1 MKRKHLIILLALFA
15 IVIVPFLAG
24 NAQAVYLSDGSI
36 QNPATGLLSAPT
48 VYCVAPP
55 LTWDGTTINTTLYP
69 NTNGIPPA
77 VKYPGLY
84 QGNGEDDAIC
94 DDPAY
99 TGVPAAADTTIA
111 ATLTTDVSCT
121 AAGYNWS
128 YQQTGSSNKQPLIAG
143 PVTPVTSGSC
153 TGGFLS
159 ADNGSTTFPTWFTRG
174 NEGCMICHH
183 NGGSAHDKSPYLMTG
198 HRNMLRKVTAGENWA
213 GANGVVYTTDGTN
226 TINFGTGTV
235 TLASNGTSHKL
246 FYIYGDWMIPAPS
259 LVYNTTSDG
268 VTSNGYTCAACHTTG
283 YGNYAAGAGVCTNFN
298 KTTAAT
304 CTAAGGTWV
313 YSTGVM
319 DGGAFSATATSAEP
333 QASFPGITG
342 ITGNWD
348 LDGIRCSRCHN
359 STAPALNDAN
369 GNIVTGSHN
378 NNVTGTA
385 VTNLCFGCHQSVSSK
400 IYTSPT
406 DPGTFQTDPTQ
417 IPVGAGHG
425 ATYARDFN
433 GHVIGNEFLNGVH
446 GLYAGTMA
454 PNELGNKDLSLT
466 GTYASYFSMASGDV
480 GTCTDGV
487 SLTQTA
493 CNAANAPAKCS
504 VRHKNDQASCL
515 AAGGTWAN
523 FTSEAGSCAGCHDVH
538 QSLVAGVVNP
548 DGSTPTPI
556 VRYCTTCHAGPY
568 AQAAINHPS
577 GTGTPLVNFGSDDA
591 SKSAACVICH
601 MSTQAVA
608 NGTLSSPM
616 HLFRVNANAGYN
628 TFPTQAQFYGGSC
641 SVAGK
646 TSSSTCTAAGGTW
659 TAVTK
664 QVMANTQTDPGSGY
678 TNAVWVDIDNACG
691 QCHGGDAS
699 TVTTSNAPYFT
710 KNQLAGYA
718 ANIHNASS
726 LNISSVK
733 ADFTWTQ
740 DTSVSKQVDFDA
752 SRSTCPSGACT
763 YAWSGAFTGTGITVS
778 HAFLTG
784 SAPYTVTL
792 TVTDTASNSTG
803 TKTDA
808 GVTPKTLYTNLTP
821 VLTAS
826 VSGFKVTVTD
836 ATTGNNGAITGDVM
850 WGDGSADGSIATVGG
865 TATYTYTKAGTYII
879 KYVVTDSAVDSAA
892 VKIAKNTSVRVVV
905 GTTQGF
911 SISGTVENS
920 ASAAILNAN
929 ATLSLLDSTGKV
941 LRRTSANADGT
952 FTFPPV
958 APGTYT
964 IEAIGNALAGT
975 PPIPTRFT
983 FANVPVTLSNTGT
996 GGSGIVV
1003 KAN

>member
-1 MKRKHLIILLALFA
+1 MKRKHLIIILALFA
-15 IVIVPFLAG
+15 MVIVPFLAG

-36 QNPATGLLSAPT
+36 QVGTTGLLAPIKN
-48 VYCVAPP
+48 YCVAPP
-55 LTWDGTTINTTLYP
+55 ASWNGTGSIPNAVERDDLDMDHCLGSSADALPINGYAAD
-69 NTNGIPPA
+69 N
-77 VKYPGLY
+77 
-84 QGNGEDDAIC
+84 
-94 DDPAY
+94 
-99 TGVPAAADTTIA
+99 AAAA
-111 ATLTTDVSCT
+111 AAVATLNTQAACV

-128 YQQTGSSNKQPLIAG
+128 PTETRGGPVNQQPLTAG
-143 PVTPVTSGSC
+143 PVTPVTAGSC
-153 TGGFLS
+153 KAAFWSGDMPGSTGSSTTGKAWYTYGNDGCFRCHN
-159 ADNGSTTFPTWFTRG
+159 AAYMKFDNGTTF
-174 NEGCMICHH
+174 
-183 NGGSAHDKSPYLMTG
+183 SAKESYLMHG

-213 GANGVVYTTDGTN
+213 GPNGVVYTTDGTN

-235 TLASNGTSHKL
+235 TLASNHTTHQL
-246 FYIYGDWMIPAPS
+246 FYIYGDWMIAAPS

-283 YGNYAAGAGVCTNFN
+283 YGNYANGAGVCTNFN

-319 DGGAFSATATSAEP
+319 GGGAFSATPTAAQP
-333 QASFPGITG
+333 QATYPGITG

-348 LDGIRCSRCHN
+348 LDGILCSRCHN
-359 STAPALNDAN
+359 SGNTVKDAS
-369 GNIVTGSHN
+369 GNLVLSAHDRATLK
-378 NNVTGTA
+378 GTA
-385 VTNLCFGCHQSVSSK
+385 VTNMCFGCHQSVSSK
-400 IYTSPT
+400 NYSSPADT
-406 DPGTFQTDPTQ
+406 TGTVQTDPTQ
-417 IPVGAGHG
+417 IGTGAGHG

-433 GHVIGNEFLNGVH
+433 GHVIGNQFLNSPH
-446 GLYAGTMA
+446 GLYNGTMV
-454 PNELGNKDLSLT
+454 PNELSEKDLSPT
-466 GTYASYFSMASGDV
+466 GTYASYFSASYGTDTGVCSIGVADPGGDPYRYKTYTSA
-480 GTCTDGV
+480 TC
-487 SLTQTA
+487 A
-493 CNAANAPAKCS
+493 
-504 VRHKNDQASCL
+504 
-515 AAGGTWAN
+515 AAGGTFSA
-523 FTSEAGSCAGCHDVH
+523 EAGSCASCHDVH
-538 QSLVAGVVNP
+538 QSMFATSNP
-548 DGSTPTPI
+548 DGSTPAPI

-591 SKSAACVICH
+591 SKSEACVMCH
-601 MSTQAVA
+601 MSKQAVA
-608 NGTLSSPM
+608 NGTLSSAM
-616 HLFRVNANAGYN
+616 HVFRVNANASYN
-628 TFPTQAQFYGGSC
+628 TFPTATQFYGGSC
-641 SVAGK
+641 SINP
-646 TSSSTCTAAGGTW
+646 STNTTTALCTTAGGTW

-664 QVMANTQTDPGSGY
+664 QVMANTSPDGTY

-699 TVTTSNAPYFT
+699 TVTTSSAPYFT
-710 KNQLAGYA
+710 KAQLAGYA
-718 ANIHNASS
+718 ANIHNATTSPGF
-726 LNISSVK
+726 VH

-752 SRSTCPSGACT
+752 SRSTCPSGTCT